1 MNHRGPSCAWR
12 FADVGVGL
20 ALWIV
25 ALLVPARALEPVTVR
40 SHSGQFTVRGVP
52 LGPPPSGYSTSTVS
66 YLRLDPS
73 LTAVSLDRI
82 RQAIGTEFGLND
94 RWRSPVHLITR
105 PMREDNPRILI
116 TSVHYTDGWGY
127 RLDVP
132 EIVDKPNFLLA
143 AVRVILLEMANRNAL
158 TREAELPPWLAI
170 GMVEEIQVNSLP
182 SLALEPET
190 AMAGRGVSADSMRKA
205 RALLRKRPALTFSQ
219 LSLPDEAGVDESDQE
234 LYAACAH
241 VLVHELLRL
250 RGGPEAL
257 RDMLNRLPENLN
269 WQTTFLRSFSH
280 QFQRLIDVDKWYALS
295 ISHLTGRERL
305 ALWPVQATLDRLDEI
320 LATAVQ
326 VRVDKGDLP
335 IATEVKTQRILS
347 EWEFERQ
354 APVLEEKMKALDSL
368 HLRAAADLL
377 DIIREYQQAIDRYIY
392 RRSRTETPSAQ
403 SRFFPANSPRFAAR
417 DAILRLDAL
426 DRKLDTLRG
435 KLFPSSEP
443 NGNQLAKP

>member
-1 MNHRGPSCAWR
+1 MR
-12 FADVGVGL
+12 FARCGAWL
-20 ALWIV
+20 ALLI
-25 ALLVPARALEPVTVR
+25 AACLQSARALEPVTMR
-40 SHSGQFTVRGVP
+40 SLSGQFTVRGVP

-73 LTAVSLDRI
+73 LTAVSLERI
-82 RQAIGTEFGLND
+82 RQAVAAELGLND
-94 RWRSPVHLITR
+94 RWRSPVHVTTR
-105 PMREDNPRILI
+105 PVREDNPRILI

-127 RLDVP
+127 RMDVP
-132 EIVDKPNFLLA
+132 EMVDKPSFLLA
-143 AVRVILLEMANRNAL
+143 VVRVILLEIANRNAL
-158 TREAELPPWLAI
+158 TRESELPPWLAL
-170 GMVEEIQVNSLP
+170 GLVEEIQVNSLP

-190 AMAGRGVSADSMRKA
+190 AMAGRGASADAMRKA
-205 RALLRKRPALTFSQ
+205 RLLLRKRPALTFSQ
-219 LSLPDEAGVDESDQE
+219 LSLPDEVAADEADQE

-280 QFQRLIDVDKWYALS
+280 SFQRLIDVDKWYALAV
-295 ISHLTGRERL
+295 SHLTGRERL
-305 ALWPVQATLDRLDEI
+305 ALWPVQSTLDRLDEI

-335 IATEVKTQRILS
+335 IATEVKIQRILS

-417 DAILRLDAL
+417 DTIRRLDAL
-426 DRKLDTLRG
+426 DQKLETLREKLLPPAEVAG
-435 KLFPSSEP
+435 KSAPARP
-443 NGNQLAKP
+443 